1 MLKQKYG
8 EDFEDITS
16 TTKGPI
22 LHLQKEEISY
32 SLKIVILIST
42 RELKSI
48 YPNPSRSFLHPSDEI
63 G

>member
-8 EDFEDITS
+8 EDFEDIAS

-42 RELKSI
+42 R
-48 YPNPSRSFLHPSDEI
+48 
-63 G
+63 